1 MSPAAATKEGR
12 LPHLTLGP
20 ARMPLAQLQGF
31 SCGTERHSFRGS
43 GEQFSSVLPASTVQ
57 PQCMSPDKLN
67 IQSADR
73 LGPHDLR
80 LEGEFSS
87 SVLWM
92 SVTWGTPCPMLCLMS
107 YTGPKPGGPL
117 GDRGGKHGEWVLP
130 GGSRFPGKTTGLTHQ
145 CPLSSQDPFQSFN
158 EGHPGCPAS

>member
-1 MSPAAATKEGR
+1 MS
-12 LPHLTLGP
+12 
-20 ARMPLAQLQGF
+20 
-31 SCGTERHSFRGS
+31 
-43 GEQFSSVLPASTVQ
+43 PASTVQ

-67 IQSADR
+67 IQSADH

-80 LEGEFSS
+80 LEGKFSS

-117 GDRGGKHGEWVLP
+117 GDRGGKHGKWVLP
-130 GGSRFPGKTTGLTHQ
+130 RGSRFPGETTGLTHQ
-145 CPLSSQDPFQSFN
+145 CPLSSQDPFQSFKECLCQGWN
-158 EGHPGCPAS
+158 RLTLPSHCFLSCPWLFWFLRGPSTEFNLFFLSVFFFL